1 METGPLCA
9 NNNFVCFSSKLEL
22 GPQTEKKKKIG
33 FLQSWK
39 NYHNFVC
46 LFFQNQTEPSQ
57 VPIRRN
63 HKSVGVVIQRY
74 WSGSYFPYF
83 NISILDHTLLV
94 QGFFLFKSVANIRC
108 GKCLLRIHMWCKI
121 WNQRLSN
128 GINLQKMS
136 VLLFLILYMINN
148 QY

>member
-22 GPQTEKKKKIG
+22 GPQTGKKQKNKNRFPSKLEKLPQ
-33 FLQSWK
+33 F
-39 NYHNFVC
+39 C
-46 LFFQNQTEPSQ
+46 LSFFQNQIEPSQ

-128 GINLQKMS
+128 GINLQ
-136 VLLFLILYMINN
+136 
-148 QY
+148 